1 MSDNPVLLVGSP
13 RDAHIEAVAAG
24 LEEAQVDTVVLDTLA
39 FPESPAIA
47 LGERM
52 DSIVVDARDLGR
64 PAAIYIRDVYAQP
77 LAVGVD
83 VEDEMAQD
91 WRTTLVALREKAHVL
106 YPMLGRWS
114 ELGVPCYNPMSADWR
129 LTKPMQLSLLERAGL
144 PVPPTVWTNDPA
156 TVRAFAAGQRVAYKP
171 VAGGAAT
178 RELGPEDL
186 TDDRLATLR
195 GAPVTFQKLLSG
207 DNYRVYCLDGDII
220 ATIRI
225 GSESLDYR
233 QQEEVI
239 EQASLAKTVR
249 DQCLKAA
256 EILGLRWTGIDLKQD
271 DDGRLQFLE
280 LNSSPMFLGFDRR
293 AGTGILSALVAV
305 LASHAGQTSVS

>member
-1 MSDNPVLLVGSP
+1 VSNPVVLVGSP

-24 LEEAQVDTVVLDTLA
+24 LEDEGIDTVVLDTLG
-39 FPESPAIA
+39 FPESPAIT
-47 LGERM
+47 LGHRI
-52 DSIVVDARDLGR
+52 DSITVDGRDLAR
-64 PAAIYIRDVYAQP
+64 PAAAYIRDVYAQP

-83 VEDEMAQD
+83 VEDEMAED

-106 YPMLGRWS
+106 YPLLGRWS
-114 ELGVPCYNPMSADWR
+114 ELGVPCYNAMSADWR

-156 TVRAFAAGQRVAYKP
+156 TVRAFADGQRVAYKP

-186 TDDRLATLR
+186 TDERLGTLR
-195 GAPVTFQKLLSG
+195 GAPVTFQKLLPG
-207 DNYRVYCLDGDII
+207 DNYRVYCLDGVVI

-233 QQEEVI
+233 QKEEVI
-239 EQASLAKTVR
+239 EQTSLLPSVEE
-249 DQCLKAA
+249 QCLKAA
-256 EILGLRWTGIDLKQD
+256 EILGLRWTGIDLKKD
-271 DDGRLQFLE
+271 DAGNLQFLE

-293 AGTGILSALVAV
+293 AGTGILGALVAA
-305 LASHAGQTSVS
+305 LAAHAVQA